1 VDGRDKPGHDER
13 EIIIVPLSVRTPLVR
28 PWIVHHQSIRRR
40 RAMNMQDSKTS
51 DEARIRTLIEQRA
64 KALHARN
71 AEGVIACR
79 TADYRQFSLAPP
91 LAHSSDANNLNAWF
105 ATWQGPIGSEA
116 RDLQIVVSG
125 DAAFSHGL
133 SRMTGTKTDGEKVD
147 LWFRE
152 TLGFRKVGGAW
163 KIAHEHSSVPF
174 YMDGSFG
181 AAIDLKP

>member
-1 VDGRDKPGHDER
+1 MK
-13 EIIIVPLSVRTPLVR
+13 L
-28 PWIVHHQSIRRR
+28 
-40 RAMNMQDSKTS
+40 QDSKTS
-51 DEARIRTLIEQRA
+51 DEAGIRTVIDQRA

-71 AEGVIACR
+71 AEGVISCR

-91 LAHSSDANNLNAWF
+91 LAYSSDANNLNAWF

-125 DAAFSHGL
+125 DAGFSHGL

-163 KIAHEHSSVPF
+163 KIAHEHTSVPF
-174 YMDGSFG
+174 YMDGSFR

>member
-1 VDGRDKPGHDER
+1 
-13 EIIIVPLSVRTPLVR
+13 
-28 PWIVHHQSIRRR
+28 
-40 RAMNMQDSKTS
+40 MNMQVSKIS
-51 DEARIRTLIEQRA
+51 DEARIRALIEQRA

-91 LAHSSDANNLNAWF
+91 LAHNSDANILNAWF
-105 ATWQGPIGSEA
+105 ATWEGPIGSEA

-125 DAAFSHGL
+125 EAAFSHGL
-133 SRMTGTKTDGEKVD
+133 SRMTGVKIDAEKVD

-152 TLGFRKVGGAW
+152 TLGFRKTGGGW
-163 KIAHEHSSVPF
+163 KIAHEHTSVPF
-174 YMDGSFG
+174 YMDGSFR